1 MEVIEAAAKKLPA
14 GFTIAWSGTSLQER
28 LAGSQ
33 LPAILVLG
41 LLMVFLIL
49 SAQYESFRL
58 PFAVILAVPLGLFGA
73 LGALAIVGLPLD
85 IYGQIGLLV
94 LVGLACKNAILI
106 VEFAAEQRREGKS
119 VVEAAAAAAHLRFR
133 PILMTS
139 FAFILGVVPL
149 ILSSGAGAAG
159 RISIGIGVFGGMLA
173 ATVLAVFLV
182 PVFYRAVLGNG
193 QAFTPEKPDA
203 AKPEPDAKPPHH

>member
-1 MEVIEAAAKKLPA
+1 VQFTVGAGTGYSTGQTMAAIEECMKEMPE
-14 GFTIAWSGTSLQER
+14 GYRIAWSGASLQER

-33 LPAILVLG
+33 LVPILIMGMLV
-41 LLMVFLIL
+41 VFLIL
-49 SAQYESFRL
+49 SAQYESFKL
-58 PFAVILAVPLGLFGA
+58 PFAVLLAVPLGVFGA
-73 LGALAIVGLPLD
+73 MTACWLVGLDLN
-85 IYGQIGLLV
+85 IYVQIGLLV

-106 VEFAAEQRREGKS
+106 VEFAAEQTRAGKP
-119 VVEAAAAAAHLRFR
+119 VLEAAETAARLRFR

-139 FAFILGVVPL
+139 LAFILGVVPL

-182 PVFYRAVLGNG
+182 PVFYKLVVKR
-193 QAFTPEKPDA
+193 
-203 AKPEPDAKPPHH
+203 